1 MLENTVSD
9 TIAEFFDECIQ
20 TAFGGFGLMITIEQ
34 CQIIITN
41 LSNFVAV
48 KTNNRDASF
57 WVKVNRSVARLPI
70 DALLNS
76 DTHFGFDL
84 THERKER
91 RDGE

>member
-1 MLENTVSD
+1 
-9 TIAEFFDECIQ
+9 
-20 TAFGGFGLMITIEQ
+20 MITIEQ

-41 LSNFVAV
+41 LSDFVAM

-57 WVKVNRSVARLPI
+57 GIKVNRSVARLPI

-76 DTHFGFDL
+76 DTHLRFDL